1 MLVSYGMLARANNA
15 PAALERRLGLWSAT
29 FLVIGITIGS
39 GIFRTPAVVGSRVPD
54 PLAILGVW
62 IAGGLMALAGALS
75 FAELSAALPHSGG
88 PYVFLREGLGRL
100 PAFMYGWTQL
110 TLLRATSLAA
120 VSTVFSEYL
129 LRSVGYDISI
139 RGDLVGYVAA
149 GALAFATAANVLGV
163 RLGAWIV
170 GLTTTAKYGGLAA
183 IILAAFVLGEAHG
196 ASTAHFRESAGEITL
211 SMFGLALVSVLWAY
225 DGFADLSF
233 AAGEVTSPQRTM
245 PRALIVGTLAIVA
258 IYLLANVA
266 YLYVLPLQTLASSS
280 LVAADTLGVIFGRPG
295 VAIVSVLVMV
305 STFGTLNGIMLSSP
319 RIFFA
324 MADDGLLF
332 RRIAAVHPRFGTPY
346 VAVLLA
352 GTLGVALA
360 LMRTFEQLTETFVL
374 ATWPFHLLT
383 IAALYR
389 LRRTR
394 PDLPRPYKVM
404 GYPMVPAVFAGASLY
419 LMVNALLAHPV
430 ETGVLFALILIAAPI
445 YAIVVRWGGG
455 GVQP

>member
-1 MLVSYGMLARANNA
+1 MLARENTT
-15 PAALERRLGLWSAT
+15 PAATLERRLGLWSAI

-39 GIFRTPAVVGSRVPD
+39 GIFRTPAVVASRVPD
-54 PLAILGVW
+54 PLAVLGVW
-62 IAGGLMALAGALS
+62 LAGGLMALAGALS
-75 FAELSAALPHSGG
+75 FAELSASLPHSGG

-120 VSTVFSEYL
+120 IATVFSEYL
-129 LRSVGYDISI
+129 LRSLGFIPSEDS
-139 RGDLVGYVAA
+139 DLVGYVAA
-149 GALAFATAANVLGV
+149 AALAFATTANVLGV

-183 IILAAFVLGEAHG
+183 IICAAFLLGDAHG
-196 ASTAHFRESAGEITL
+196 ASAAHFTESAGDVTI

-233 AAGEVTSPQRTM
+233 AAGEVADPQRNM
-245 PRALIVGTLAIVA
+245 PRALILGTFAIVA

-266 YLYVLPLQTLASSS
+266 YLYVLPFHTLASSP
-280 LVAADTLGVIFGRPG
+280 LVAADTLAVIFGRAG
-295 VAIVSVLVMV
+295 VTLVSVLVMI
-305 STFGTLNGIMLSSP
+305 STFGTLNGVMLSSP

-332 RRIAAVHPRFGTPY
+332 RRVAAVHPTFGTPH
-346 VAVLLA
+346 VAVLLT
-352 GTLGVALA
+352 GMLGIVLA
-360 LMRTFEQLTETFVL
+360 LIRTFEQLTETFVL

-383 IAALYR
+383 IVALYR

-394 PDLPRPYKVM
+394 PDMKRPYKAV
-404 GYPMVPAVFAGASLY
+404 GYPYVPAIFAAASAF
-419 LMVNALLAHPV
+419 LMLNALIAQPL
-430 ETGVLFALILIAAPI
+430 ETGIVLALILIAVPV
-445 YAIVVRWGGG
+445 YAALFRER
-455 GVQP
+455 